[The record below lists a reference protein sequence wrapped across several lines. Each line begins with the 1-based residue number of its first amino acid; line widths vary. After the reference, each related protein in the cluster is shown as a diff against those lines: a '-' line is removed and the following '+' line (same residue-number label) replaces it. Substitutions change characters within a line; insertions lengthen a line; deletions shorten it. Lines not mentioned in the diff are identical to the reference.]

1 MDAVYIVLNCFNRPF
16 DDQSQERIRL
26 ETEAVLS
33 VLTRVVEGKETLLW
47 SWVMSFENSKH
58 PRPDRR
64 DEIAVWQTK
73 EERTIELS
81 GGLQEK
87 AQEFEQQGILAL
99 DAAHLAA
106 AEIGGAEVVLT
117 CDDIMVR
124 RARRLDLSLR
134 VLNPVAYV
142 REVAGNG

>member
-1 MDAVYIVLNCFNRPF
+1 MRGKSRPILLVTGFGPFPGVPFNV
-16 DDQSQERIRL
+16 SAKLAEY
-26 ETEAVLS
+26 
-33 VLTRVVEGKETLLW
+33 
-47 SWVMSFENSKH
+47 
-58 PRPDRR
+58 
-64 DEIAVWQTK
+64 
-73 EERTIELS
+73 
-81 GGLQEK
+81 
-87 AQEFEQQGILAL
+87 LAL

-134 VLNPVAYV
+134 VLNPVAYL

>member
-1 MDAVYIVLNCFNRPF
+1 MRLYIDLSCFNRPF

-26 ETEAVLS
+26 ETEAVLN
-33 VLTRVVEGKETLLW
+33 VLTRVVEGKERLLW

-73 EERTIELS
+73 AERTIDLS

-87 AQEFEQQGILAL
+87 AREFGQQGISAL

-124 RARRLDLSLR
+124 RARRLALSLR
-134 VLNPVAYV
+134 VVNPVAYFQ
-142 REVAGNG
+142 EVVGNG